1 MIIKRVEPFSCA
13 KLAGTL
19 YAILG
24 FLIGILF
31 SLFAL
36 GGAGLMGTLPFGG
49 AMFGVGAI
57 IILPLVYGC
66 IGFVAMLVMAS
77 LYNLAA
83 KWVGGVEIQ
92 VE

>member
-1 MIIKRVEPFSCA
+1 MIIKRIEPFPCA

-24 FLIGILF
+24 FLIGIIF

-36 GGAGLMGTLPFGG
+36 GGAGMMGALPFGG
-49 AMFGVGAI
+49 AMFGIGAI

-66 IGFVAMLVMAS
+66 IGFVAVLIMAS
-77 LYNLAA
+77 VYNLAA
-83 KWVGGVEIQ
+83 KWVGGLEIQ